1 MLFPK
6 NKEIPVKYI
15 IDTENFINY
24 KYPKGLFSNVYPYDN
39 NKKLGCPAVLSTDN
53 KLFCV
58 NSPVSYKLEF
68 GLNDNEPYYKYEFN
82 TKTHVVDDRLH
93 NLIKSCLH
101 MQYFKNT
108 LSIQILMPYAFI
120 TDNKE
125 ITVMTLPPPIEYN
138 NCSYVSGELYIKN
151 WIRHLNASFVLTNND
166 KPATVEFSV
175 DKPIMMFVFNKQIK
189 LEYTEQTDD
198 ILKYKNQTEN
208 IVNYRKGI
216 MNLYEDIK
224 SRRPKKLL

>member
-6 NKEIPVKYI
+6 NKLVPVKYI
-15 IDTENFINY
+15 IDTESY
-24 KYPKGLFSNVYPYDN
+24 TDLKTPKGIYPNIYSYDN

-58 NSPVSYKLEF
+58 NSPISFDLEF
-68 GLNDNEPYYKYEFN
+68 GINNKEPYYKYN
-82 TKTHVVDDRLH
+82 YDTKVHTVDDRLH
-93 NLIKSCLH
+93 SLIKNCLN

-108 LSIQILMPYAFI
+108 LSIQFLMPYAFI
-120 TDNKE
+120 TDNKD

-138 NCSYVSGELYIKN
+138 NCSYVNGEMYIRN
-151 WIRHLNASFVLTNND
+151 WIRHLNAAFVLTNND
-166 KPATVEFSV
+166 KPATVQFSV
-175 DKPIMMFVFNKQIK
+175 DKPLLMFVFNKQIK
-189 LEYTEQTDD
+189 LEYTELTDK
-198 ILKYKNQTEN
+198 IEKYKKQNLN

-216 MNLYEDIK
+216 LNYYEDIK